1 LYRGVK
7 ENMNYHIHL
16 VEDEENLA
24 EVLKVYMEREGW
36 SVGVFHNGEDAI
48 KNVNQSCHLWVLDIM
63 LPGIDG
69 YEVLK
74 KIKSYNDTPVIFI
87 SARDQDLDRIIG
99 LELGSDDYLAKP
111 FLPRELII
119 RAKKLL
125 NRVYEQTTTKKME
138 VSGYVIDSHN
148 RKIFNDDKAIELT
161 TKEIDVVLLLI
172 EQLNQTLSRE
182 DILYQVWGRD
192 YVGSTRAVD
201 DVVRRIRKKMPR
213 LNLETLY
220 GYGYRIVSS

>member
-1 LYRGVK
+1 
-7 ENMNYHIHL
+7 MDYHVHL

-24 EVLKVYMEREGW
+24 EVLKVYMEKEGW
-36 SVGVFHNGEDAI
+36 TVTVFHDGESAM
-48 KNVNQSCHLWVLDIM
+48 KAVNQSCHLWVLDIM

-74 KIKSYNDTPVIFI
+74 KIKMDGDTPVIFI

-125 NRVYEQTTTKKME
+125 NRVYEQVIAKKME
-138 VSGYVIDSHN
+138 VSGYLIDSHN
-148 RKIFNDDKAIELT
+148 RKIFNGNESIELT
-161 TKEIDVVLLLI
+161 TKELDVVLLLV
-172 EQLNQTLSRE
+172 EQLNQTLARE